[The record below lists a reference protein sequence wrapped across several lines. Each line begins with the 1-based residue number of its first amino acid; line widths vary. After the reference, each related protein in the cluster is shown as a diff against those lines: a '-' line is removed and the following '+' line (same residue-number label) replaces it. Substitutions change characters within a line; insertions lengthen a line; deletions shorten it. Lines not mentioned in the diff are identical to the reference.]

1 MTDASPLSPLSVLER
16 VRRSGP
22 ATSSGLRCDLC
33 GEAIGEDHSHAVDTD
48 ERRLLCT
55 CRPCYLLFTSPG
67 AGGGRR
73 RAVPSSYRRVEGF
86 SLGPGGWDALEIPVG
101 VAFFLRDPEGR
112 ATAFYPGPAG
122 ATESLLPLGAWDGV
136 VEANPDLG
144 DLDAEVEAALVT
156 SSGEGGPSCFVVP
169 VDACYEL
176 VGRLRRVWRG
186 FDGGQDARRELGDF
200 LAQLHR
206 RANGVGGAAP

>member
-1 MTDASPLSPLSVLER
+1 MTDGSPLSVLER
-16 VRRSGP
+16 VRGSG
-22 ATSSGLRCDLC
+22 ATSPSALRCDLC
-33 GEAIGEDHSHAVDTD
+33 GEPIEEDHSHAVDTH

-67 AGGGRR
+67 AAGGRR
-73 RAVPSSYRRVEGF
+73 RAVPSSYRRLEGF

-112 ATAFYPGPAG
+112 VTAFYPGPAG
-122 ATESLLPLGAWDGV
+122 ATESLLPLGAWDQV

-156 SSGEGGPSCFVVP
+156 ASGERGPSCFVVP

-186 FDGGQDARRELGDF
+186 FDGGQDARRELADF
-200 LAQLHR
+200 LGHLTR
-206 RANGVGGAAP
+206 RADGVGRGAS